1 MNVFPVKHLLMNMI
15 KQEMYGNSYRMLNLF
30 R

>member
-1 MNVFPVKHLLMNMI
+1 MNVFPVKRLLITMI
-15 KQEMYGNSYRMLNLF
+15 KQEMYGSSYRMLNLF